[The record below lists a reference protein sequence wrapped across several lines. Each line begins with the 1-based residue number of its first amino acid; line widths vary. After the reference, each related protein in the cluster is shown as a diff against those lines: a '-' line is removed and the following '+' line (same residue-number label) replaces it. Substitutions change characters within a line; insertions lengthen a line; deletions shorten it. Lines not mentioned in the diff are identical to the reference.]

1 MTFFRF
7 KLGAIILHSPLNSV
21 ILDDPSNLSASIGG
35 SVSVEAP
42 NQSKSKTIMISQQ
55 IVSEM
60 LFGISSMSKVDL
72 SYGIC
77 QSILLIQR
85 EDYLT

>member
-7 KLGAIILHSPLNSV
+7 KLAAIILHSPLNSV
-21 ILDDPSNLSASIGG
+21 ILDDPSNLSLSIEG
-35 SVSVEAP
+35 SGITEDLG
-42 NQSKSKTIMISQQ
+42 QSYSRTTRPSIRIL
-55 IVSEM
+55 SEM
-60 LFGISSMSKVDL
+60 LTGISSMSKVDL

-85 EDYLT
+85 ED

>member
-7 KLGAIILHSPLNSV
+7 KLAAIILHSPLNSV
-21 ILDDPSNLSASIGG
+21 TLDDPPNLSASIGG
-35 SVSVEAP
+35 SVSAQAP
-42 NQSKSKTIMISQQ
+42 NQSNSKSITILQR

-60 LFGISSMSKVDL
+60 LSGISSMSKVDL

-85 EDYLT
+85 EDYLR